1 MFYSITGKIV
11 YSDANSVAVECGGV
25 AFYCTVSLNTLK
37 NLGRIGETAKLYT
50 YLSVKEDSLD
60 LFGFYNQQE
69 LDCFRLLIG
78 VSGVGP
84 KGAIAILSNSTPDAL
99 ALSIAAGDI
108 KAITK
113 APGIGSKIAQRVVLE
128 LKNKMSVFGS
138 AQATGGD
145 LDNPQQ
151 INLGGEVS
159 EAVSALVSLGF
170 SAADAAKALRG
181 ADPSLGVE
189 DLIKLGLKKLY

>member
-11 YSDANSVAVECGGV
+11 YSDANSVAIECGGV

-37 NLGRIGETAKLYT
+37 NLGRIGEIAKLYT

-69 LDCFRLLIG
+69 LDCFRLLIS

-84 KGAIAILSNSTPDAL
+84 KGAIAILSNSTPDSL

-128 LKNKMSVFGS
+128 LKNKMSAFGS
-138 AQATGGD
+138 AQSAGGD
-145 LDNPQQ
+145 VNHPQQ
-151 INLGGEVS
+151 INLGGDVS

-181 ADPSLGVE
+181 ADPAMGVE